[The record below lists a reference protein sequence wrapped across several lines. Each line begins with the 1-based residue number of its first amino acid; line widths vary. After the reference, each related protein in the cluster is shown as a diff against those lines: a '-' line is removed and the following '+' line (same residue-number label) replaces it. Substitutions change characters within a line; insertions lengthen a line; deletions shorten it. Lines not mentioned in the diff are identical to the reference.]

1 MKKLIAFL
9 AALSLATPALAI
21 NDYTPTYSANITGIT
36 VPALATDLACFESAA
51 GSTHRI
57 LRIDVNAHAPVTAV
71 TASVRVEL
79 RSTLNTG
86 GTSTVVVAGPY
97 VSTNAASTATVR
109 AYTAPPATTGTVV
122 FVVDEA
128 DALLQPSAATT
139 GGNIAR
145 FDFTLAQ
152 PLTLSGATAAVCLAV
167 PATSGFI
174 GSVLE
179 VTFVYSQ

>member
-9 AALSLATPALAI
+9 AALSLTTPAMAL
-21 NDYTPTYSANITGIT
+21 NEYTPTYSVGIVGIT

-51 GSTHRI
+51 GATHRI
-57 LRIDVNAHAPVTAV
+57 LRIDVNAHAPTTAV

-86 GTSTVVVAGPY
+86 GTRTVFAAVPY
-97 VSTNAASTATVR
+97 VSTNAASTATIS

-122 FVVDEA
+122 GVVDEA
-128 DALLQPSAATT
+128 DALLQPASATT

-145 FDFTLAQ
+145 FDYSLAQ
-152 PLTLSGATAAVCLAV
+152 PLTISGATSAVCLAV

-174 GSVLE
+174 GTVLE
-179 VTFVYSQ
+179 ATFVFAQ

>member
-9 AALSLATPALAI
+9 AALSFANVALA
-21 NDYTPTYSANITGIT
+21 NEYTPTYSANITGIT
-36 VPALATDLACFESAA
+36 VPALATDLACFESAV

-86 GTSTVVVAGPY
+86 GTSTLI
-97 VSTNAASTATVR
+97 VSTPLVSGNAATTATVR
-109 AYTAPPATTGTVV
+109 AYTAPPATTGTIVG
-122 FVVDEA
+122 VVDEA
-128 DALLQPSAATT
+128 DALLQPAAATT

-145 FDFTLAQ
+145 FDFTLGQ
-152 PLTLSGATAAVCLAV
+152 PLTISGATSAVCLAV

-174 GSVLE
+174 GTVLE
-179 VTFVYSQ
+179 ATIVYTQ